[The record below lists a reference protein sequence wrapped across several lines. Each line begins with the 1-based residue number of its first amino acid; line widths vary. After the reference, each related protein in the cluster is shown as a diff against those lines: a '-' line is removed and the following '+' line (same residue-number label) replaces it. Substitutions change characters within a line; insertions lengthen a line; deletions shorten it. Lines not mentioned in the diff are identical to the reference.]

1 MNPQRFPLPVTPA
14 AAHQQV
20 ELALRPRLMH
30 RYLTSV
36 HAQPAGHGQV
46 ACHILDAKYEPD
58 AHCSILYQLGE
69 QLLIGELQ
77 WNGAA
82 QGAPVTLAHIDQG
95 APETLAHI
103 DALEMQIYPFEHDPA
118 LPGLTTVLDG
128 PGMARLLSD
137 NLLNNVLPA
146 CATGETRI
154 LRCQVTPLR
163 YRLGKRCTLR
173 FDLRLRDK
181 ATGAI
186 YKRTLYGKLYHSQ
199 AKAQAVYAEMQMLS
213 ASPALRA
220 GQVEV
225 AQAVA
230 FIPELP
236 LVLQAPVD
244 GLPLDMWLSQPKR
257 TALGGHPGVVAGIR
271 RAAAALAALH
281 QVAAISTR
289 VRAVAPE
296 LERFQRRSAIIM
308 PVSPTVGAG
317 LNALARA
324 LPAWLDCL
332 PAWGAET
339 SVVHGDCKPS
349 QFFVTP
355 SAQGSSGAIQVALL
369 DFDHC
374 GMADPAAD
382 VGNFLA
388 TLRQLGVQQA
398 LTQRAPATG
407 EALQQ
412 RLATLEEQFLAEY
425 LATRTCHPD
434 FHRRAT
440 WYQAVALLR
449 KALRSFSRSAR
460 SPLPGLL
467 VQEAWLCLA
476 TLPPV

>member
-1 MNPQRFPLPVTPA
+1 MNTLTLSLPATHA

-20 ELALRPRLMH
+20 ELALRPRVMH

-46 ACHILDAKYEPD
+46 ACHILDAKYEPN

-69 QLLIGELQ
+69 QLLIGQLQ
-77 WNGAA
+77 WKPDALN
-82 QGAPVTLAHIDQG
+82 
-95 APETLAHI
+95 APETLAHSA
-103 DALEMQIYPFEHDPA
+103 ALEMQIYPFEHDPA
-118 LPGLTTVLDG
+118 LPSLTTVLDG
-128 PGMARLLSD
+128 PRMA
-137 NLLNNVLPA
+137 NILNKILPE
-146 CATGETRI
+146 CVVGETRI
-154 LRCQVTPLR
+154 LRCQVTALR

-173 FDLRLRDK
+173 FELRLRD
-181 ATGAI
+181 GASGVI
-186 YKRTLYGKLYHSQ
+186 RKRTLYGKLYHSA
-199 AKAQAVYAEMQMLS
+199 AKAQAVYEEMQKLA

-220 GQVEV
+220 GKVEM

-236 LVLQAPVD
+236 MVLQAPVA
-244 GLPLDMWLSQPKR
+244 GLPLDMLLSQPKR
-257 TALGGHPGVVAGIR
+257 TALADHPRVVEGIR

-289 VRAVAPE
+289 VRAVGPE
-296 LERFQRRSAIIM
+296 LERFQRRSAQIM
-308 PVSPTVGAG
+308 PIAPTVGAG
-317 LNALARA
+317 LNELACA
-324 LPAWLDCL
+324 LPAWLDRL
-332 PAWGAET
+332 SDWGAET

-355 SAQGSSGAIQVALL
+355 GEQDASDASQVALL

-398 LTQRAPATG
+398 LTQREPTQGAAQ
-407 EALQQ
+407 QQ
-412 RLATLEEQFLAEY
+412 RLHSLEEQFLAEY
-425 LATRTCHPD
+425 LATRACHPD

-460 SPLPGLL
+460 SPLPALL
-467 VQEAWLCLA
+467 VQEAWRCLA
-476 TLPPV
+476 GLPVG